1 MRGSTKALVLSP
13 EEEEEKMLIIVI
25 EKSKQKADLK

>member
-25 EKSKQKADLK
+25 EKSKQTAELK